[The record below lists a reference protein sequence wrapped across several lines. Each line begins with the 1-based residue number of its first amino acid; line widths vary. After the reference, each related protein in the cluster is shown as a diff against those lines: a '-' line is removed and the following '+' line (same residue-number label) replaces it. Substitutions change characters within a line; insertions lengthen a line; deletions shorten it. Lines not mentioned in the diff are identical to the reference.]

1 MRLRESP
8 VPLRASNEVMSQRK
22 AKQARRASGET
33 RPPRLRARRRWLWA
47 AVAVLAAGALVGG
60 VFAARGNGPA
70 SAGRVSGGGLQLA
83 GTDPVTGRHVS
94 LAAYAGKP
102 IVLNVWGSWCTGCRG
117 EARDLATFARAHPNV
132 QTIGVDSQDTTSGA
146 RGFYL
151 EFGWTHPSISD
162 PHGAI
167 ASRLAVQGF
176 PTTFFLDRRHR
187 IVARIVGAT
196 DLAGFEDGLESALRQ
211 T

>member
-8 VPLRASNEVMSQRK
+8 VPLRASNELMSQRK
-22 AKQARRASGET
+22 AKQARRASRET

-70 SAGRVSGGGLQLA
+70 SAVRVSGGGLQLA

-102 IVLNVWGSWCTGCRG
+102 IVLNVWGSWCTGCRA
-117 EARDLATFARAHPNV
+117 EAHDLATFARAHPNV
-132 QTIGVDSQDTTSGA
+132 QTIGIDTQDTSAGA
-146 RGFYL
+146 RDFYRQY
-151 EFGWTHPSISD
+151 GWQHPSIAD
-162 PHGAI
+162 PNGQI
-167 ASRLAVQGF
+167 AAKLALQGT
-176 PTTFFLDRRHR
+176 PTTFFLDRRHHV
-187 IVARIVGAT
+187 VARIVGAT
-196 DLAGFEDGLESALRQ
+196 NLAGFEHGLKTALRQ